1 MHDKI
6 RIDLETGLVL
16 DIVSPYETGEDII
29 ETPCPDGF
37 YHPRWDG
44 ERWVEGGTAPEPVPA
59 MPSDSE
65 RITALE
71 YALLAAILGGAV

>member
-1 MHDKI
+1 MIYVRLND
-6 RIDLETGLVL
+6 EQGYYV
-16 DIVSPYETGEDII
+16 EDAFVDELTEHTI

-44 ERWVEGGTAPEPVPA
+44 ERWVEGGTAPEPVQG